1 MRPGNPMPR
10 PEQLARAEARTQQQ
24 RERILNAAR
33 GCFVKHGFNAAS
45 MAKIAETAGM
55 SPGLIYRYFDSKN
68 AIILA
73 IIEQQLQDA
82 RADIAALDPDTDLV
96 PVFQD
101 LFTRWQRA
109 DSELINPALLLE
121 MTAEATRDPQIA
133 RALAA
138 ADRVTGSELSG
149 WLKAMA
155 QSEDRGIS
163 DRDTEARSFL
173 LRCLLGGLAIRAVRE
188 PDLDPAVLRDALR
201 LVFPRILS

>member
-1 MRPGNPMPR
+1 MPR
-10 PEQLARAEARTQQQ
+10 PEQPSKAESRTQQQ

-33 GCFVKHGFNAAS
+33 SCFVKHGFNAAS
-45 MAKIAETAGM
+45 MAKIAEAAGM

-73 IIEQQLQDA
+73 IIEQQLEDA

-96 PVFQD
+96 PVFQE
-101 LFTRWQRA
+101 LFTRWQRG

-133 RALAA
+133 SALAA
-138 ADRVTGSELSG
+138 ADRVTGAELSG

-155 QSEDRGIS
+155 RGENRELPDRE
-163 DRDTEARSFL
+163 TEARSFL
-173 LRCLLGGLAIRAVRE
+173 LRCLLGGLAVRAVRE
-188 PDLDPAVLRDALR
+188 PDLDPAVLTEALR
-201 LVFPRILS
+201 LVFPRILT